1 MRTLIFASAKG
12 GTGKTATAVNLAG
25 AYALAG
31 RKVVVLDLDPA
42 AGVTLSL
49 GLSPDA
55 EGTAAA
61 LSRGSLPEPSPTAV
75 EGLSVIPAGEGLAD
89 AGRRLS
95 ANPRALR
102 RAVEGIRGFDLL
114 VIDTPPA
121 VGPLSIAGL
130 SCGGELVVPVG
141 ASFLDFATIPAFL
154 EEAALVVRN
163 LAPDL
168 RLRALVPTRT
178 TRTNMAR
185 ETIETLRTRY
195 NETTKAEVRLAVAV
209 IEAAAAGLPVLAYA
223 PTAPVAEDF
232 RELARELARE
242 KR

>member
-12 GTGKTATAVNLAG
+12 GTGKTAVSVNLAG

-31 RKVVVLDLDPA
+31 RKVALLDLDPA
-42 AGVTLSL
+42 AGSTLSL

-55 EGTAAA
+55 DGTAAA
-61 LSRGSLPEPSPTAV
+61 LSRGTLPTPHPTAV
-75 EGLSVIPAGEGLAD
+75 EGLSVFPGGEGLAD
-89 AGRRLS
+89 AGRRL
-95 ANPRALR
+95 AGNPKALR
-102 RAVEGIRGFDLL
+102 RAVEGMRGFDLL

-121 VGPLSIAGL
+121 AGPLSIAGL
-130 SCGGELVVPVG
+130 ACGGELVVPVG
-141 ASFLDFATIPAFL
+141 ASFLDFASIPAFL
-154 EEAALVVRN
+154 EEAAAVVRD

-178 TRTNMAR
+178 TRTNMSR

-195 NETTKAEVRLAVAV
+195 NETTRAEIRLAVAV
-209 IEAAAAGLPVLAYA
+209 IEAAAAGLPVLSYA
-223 PTAPVAEDF
+223 PSSPVAEDF
-232 RELARELARE
+232 RELARELSRE